1 MKTDL
6 ATAIIAAIIGVAAAY
21 VVTAK
26 VILGEPAAVVVK
38 SLEEP
43 ASADLTEP
51 SAEIFNY
58 RALNPTVETYVDCS
72 DYDASGSCII
82 EGQ

>member
-6 ATAIIAAIIGVAAAY
+6 TTAIIAAIIGVAAAY
-21 VVTAK
+21 VVVGK
-26 VILGEPAAVVVK
+26 VILKDPSPVTIK

-43 ASADLTEP
+43 ASIELADP
-51 SAEIFNY
+51 SIEIFNY
-58 RALNPTVETYVDCS
+58 RSLNPTVETYIDCTN
-72 DYDASGSCII
+72 YDASGSCIT